1 MTNEPR
7 NICRQ
12 ERKRLN
18 VSRRYVRHAQTTIRN
33 YNKALELWTSTIKEP
48 IMDQL
53 LSLNLRNRYGTDFT
67 LPTEQGYRWDNEL
80 KDHVKVDFLTS
91 EANDMLW
98 ECRVTDDD
106 FNDLVAN
113 SDLPPAPPKPDL
125 KVWL

>member
-1 MTNEPR
+1 M
-7 NICRQ
+7 
-12 ERKRLN
+12 
-18 VSRRYVRHAQTTIRN
+18 SRRYVRHAQTTIRN